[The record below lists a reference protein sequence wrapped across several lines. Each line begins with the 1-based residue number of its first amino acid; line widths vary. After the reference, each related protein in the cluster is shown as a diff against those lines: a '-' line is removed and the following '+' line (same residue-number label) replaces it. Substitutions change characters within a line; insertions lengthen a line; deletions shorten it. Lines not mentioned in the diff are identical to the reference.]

1 MFSRKSVIQAEY
13 QQLQNIISSYQWAIR
28 YPDFSKCKALS
39 LDALPQNE
47 IEQLLNNLKIDT
59 ILFYCLNY
67 KQ

>member
-1 MFSRKSVIQAEY
+1 MIQAEY

-47 IEQLLNNLKIDT
+47 IEQLLNNLK
-59 ILFYCLNY
+59 
-67 KQ
+67 